1 MDTKGNTDAY
11 TRLLLSIVKAKVP
24 MSVQMI
30 ADQAMQVHGAAGL
43 CADTPLATIFASARL
58 LRLADGPDEVH
69 WRKAGQLEVQNQRSS
84 RLRGIGLYT
93 PPRDASEPTFRHTTD
108 EISAES
114 AAAIAR
120 FEDLMTE

>member
-43 CADTPLATIFASARL
+43 CATRP
-58 LRLADGPDEVH
+58 
-69 WRKAGQLEVQNQRSS
+69 
-84 RLRGIGLYT
+84 
-93 PPRDASEPTFRHTTD
+93 
-108 EISAES
+108 
-114 AAAIAR
+114 
-120 FEDLMTE
+120 